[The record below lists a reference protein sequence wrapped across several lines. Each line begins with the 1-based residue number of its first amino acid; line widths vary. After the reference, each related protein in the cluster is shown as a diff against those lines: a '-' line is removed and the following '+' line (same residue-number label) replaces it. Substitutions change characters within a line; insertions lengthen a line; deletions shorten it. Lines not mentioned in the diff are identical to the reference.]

1 MCDPCAP
8 KFILSCLTDE
18 PTDSFLFNIS
28 GLTDGNVYYWRIS
41 DGNTVLTKAFTYVD
55 GDPLEI
61 PVSDVPEGFFQSK
74 RTFQL
79 EILDHPGD
87 EQGVPFVICHHVR
100 QISLDIECNIYPSNE
115 AGL

>member
-18 PTDSFLFNIS
+18 PTDSFIFNIS
-28 GLTDGNVYYWRIS
+28 GLTNGGTYYWRIT
-41 DGNTVLTKAFTYVD
+41 DGNAVLTKAFTYVD

-61 PVSDVPEGFFQSK
+61 LVSDVPAGFFQTK
-74 RTFQL
+74 RNFAL

-87 EQGVPFVICHHVR
+87 EYGHPFVICHHVK

>member
-28 GLTDGNVYYWRIS
+28 GLVAGVYYWRIT

-55 GDPLEI
+55 DTTPLEI
-61 PVSDVPEGFFQSK
+61 LVSDVPAGFFQSK
-74 RTFQL
+74 RTFNL

-87 EQGVPFVICHHVR
+87 ETGHPFIICHHVKS
-100 QISLDIECNIYPSNE
+100 ISLDIECNIYPSNE

>member
-28 GLTDGNVYYWRIS
+28 GIPDGTYYWRIT
-41 DGNTVLTKAFTYVD
+41 DGNTVLTNAFVWTD
-55 GDPLEI
+55 PGPLEI
-61 PVSDVPEGFFQSK
+61 LVSDVPEGFFQAK
-74 RTFQL
+74 RTFTL

-87 EQGVPFVICHHVR
+87 ESGHPFVVCHHVKS
-100 QISLDIECNIYPSNE
+100 ISLDIECNIYPSNE

>member
-28 GLTDGNVYYWRIS
+28 GLIDGNVYYWRITEV
-41 DGNTVLTKAFTYVD
+41 NTVLTKAFTYVD
-55 GDPLEI
+55 GDPLI
-61 PVSDVPEGFFQSK
+61 IQVSDVPEGFFQTK
-74 RTFQL
+74 RTFAL

-87 EQGVPFVICHHVR
+87 ESGVPYVICHHVK